1 MQTLY
6 NGAVAYER
14 IKSFIA
20 SIVLGL
26 IGICLI
32 GFAINTFLY
41 PPPPPIKTS
50 SIDLYNPP
58 STTQT
63 GTLAWYWTSL
73 IGLIFCLISYGLYF
87 MATSQNE
94 TVKNV
99 LAAQGAIDAFSFL
112 SHNRGGDFN
121 VGE

>member
-6 NGAVAYER
+6 NGAVGFER

-26 IGICLI
+26 IGICMI
-32 GFAINTFLY
+32 GCAINTFLY
-41 PPPPPIKTS
+41 PPPPPPQTS
-50 SIDLYNPP
+50 SITP

-63 GTLAWYWTSL
+63 SIQAWYWTSL
-73 IGLIFCLISYGLYF
+73 SGLIFCLISYGFYF